1 MQIEEKPTKLYYT
14 IGEVSAMLSVSAS
27 MIRFWESEFPHLRP
41 KTNKK
46 GDRRYK
52 IADIEAIKQVYI
64 LVKEKGYTLQ
74 GAKEHLKGQK
84 AGKHKSHKEVLQG
97 VREFLL
103 EISRQLDA
111 Q

>member
-1 MQIEEKPTKLYYT
+1 MQLEEKPTKLYYT

-52 IADIEAIKQVYI
+52 MPDIEAIKQVYI

-74 GAKEHLKGQK
+74 GAKEHLKAQK
-84 AGKHKSHKEVLQG
+84 SGKQKSQKEVLIG
-97 VREFLL
+97 IRDFLV

-111 Q
+111 S